1 MFSPQKEFSK
11 IYDQYIGKIYRFIFL
26 KVNSQETAQ
35 DLTSETFTRA
45 WSKFN
50 DSQDPNPKVQNW
62 QAFLYQ
68 IARNLLAD
76 LYRENDKFQVVSAS
90 SVADPPSSAIDLE
103 EKAILGSDME
113 QVRAG
118 LAKLGEEQQE
128 VIIWRYLD
136 GLSTKEIAEILDKP
150 EGTIRVI
157 LHRALATLREK
168 L

>member
-50 DSQDPNPKVQNW
+50 DSQDPSPKVQNW

-76 LYRENDKFQVVSAS
+76 FYRENDKFQVISAS
-90 SVADPPSSAIDLE
+90 SVADPIADVDLE

-118 LAKLGEEQQE
+118 LAKIGEEQQE

-136 GLSTKEIAEILDKP
+136 GLSTKEIAEILGKP

-157 LHRALATLREK
+157 LHRALATLRGK

>member
-50 DSQDPNPKVQNW
+50 DSQDPSPKVQNW

-76 LYRENDKFQVVSAS
+76 FYRENNKFQVISAS
-90 SVADPPSSAIDLE
+90 SVADPPADINLE
-103 EKAILGSDME
+103 EQAILGSDME

-118 LAKLGEEQQE
+118 LAKIGEEQQE

-136 GLSTKEIAEILDKP
+136 GLSTKEIAEILGKP

-157 LHRALATLREK
+157 LHRALATLRGK